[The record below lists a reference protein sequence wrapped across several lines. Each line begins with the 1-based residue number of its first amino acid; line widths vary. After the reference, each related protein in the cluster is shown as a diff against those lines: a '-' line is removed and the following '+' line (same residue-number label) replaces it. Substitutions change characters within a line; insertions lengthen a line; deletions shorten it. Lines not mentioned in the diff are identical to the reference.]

1 MTEIPLTL
9 LTDLLVAG
17 GCLYIRT
24 PRAAALLRAQRPLAP
39 RAEP

>member
-9 LTDLLVAG
+9 LTDLVVAG
-17 GCLYIRT
+17 GCVYIRT
-24 PRAAALLRAQRPLAP
+24 RRAAPLLRAQRSVAP